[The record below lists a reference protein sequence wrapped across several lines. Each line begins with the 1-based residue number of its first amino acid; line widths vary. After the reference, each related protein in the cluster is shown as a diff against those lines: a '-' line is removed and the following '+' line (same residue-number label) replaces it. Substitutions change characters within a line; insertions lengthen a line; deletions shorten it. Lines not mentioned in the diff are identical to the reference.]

1 MGFRFRKSVSF
12 GPVRV
17 NLSKSGVGY
26 SVGTKGARI
35 TKKANG
41 GTRTTLSI
49 PGTGISHV
57 SDSKKRKTSTKAVK
71 PKKEKK
77 MLTPEEKAA
86 VEQKWKEMNTV
97 VAPFTKWLC
106 AILCIPMIL
115 LGALLA
121 TVNLIGLFFVGIG
134 ILELLYAIKHF
145 KK

>member
-12 GPVRV
+12 GPVRI
-17 NLSKSGVGY
+17 NLSKSGIGY

-57 SDSKKRKTSTKAVK
+57 SDSKKIKTSTKTVK

-77 MLTPEEKAA
+77 VLTPEEKAA
-86 VEQKWKEMNTV
+86 AEQKWKEMNTA

-106 AILCIPMIL
+106 TILCIPTIL
-115 LGALLA
+115 GGALIA
-121 TVNLIGLFFVGIG
+121 TVDLIGLFFMGVG
-134 ILELLYAIKHF
+134 ILELFYAIKHF